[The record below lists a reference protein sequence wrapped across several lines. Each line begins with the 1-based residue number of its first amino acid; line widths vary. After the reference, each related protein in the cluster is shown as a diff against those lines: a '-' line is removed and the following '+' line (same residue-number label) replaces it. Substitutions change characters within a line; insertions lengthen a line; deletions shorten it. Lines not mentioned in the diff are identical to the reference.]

1 MSFGLC
7 WVGLCR
13 RCKHAHTHIFNA
25 DTIHS
30 MPVCGVL
37 PHGVLHL
44 TCSCLQ
50 IRVGIHSGEVAA
62 GVVGIK
68 MPRYCLFGDTVNV
81 ASRTEANS
89 VKGRINVTE
98 WTYV

>member
-1 MSFGLC
+1 MSFTTCLC
-7 WVGLCR
+7 VWCIAMHFTPL
-13 RCKHAHTHIFNA
+13 
-25 DTIHS
+25 
-30 MPVCGVL
+30 
-37 PHGVLHL
+37 L
-44 TCSCLQ
+44 TGSCLQ